1 MLDAMSGADPRDA
14 TAAARP
20 PSQTTSAIGQSIA
33 GLRVGVPRHLL
44 ATGVEAGVSARFE
57 ESLAVLTSLG
67 ATISTVELPHSGL
80 GIAVYYI
87 VATAEASAN
96 LARYDGVRYGR
107 RAQAATL
114 TEMYDRSREQGFGA
128 EVKRRIMLGTYV
140 LSAGYHDAYYVKAQ
154 RVRALIREDYT
165 RAFGSVDVIA
175 LPTAPE
181 GAFPLGAR
189 VEDPLAMY
197 LSDVF
202 TVGASLAGLPAIS
215 VPCGFTDEDLP
226 VGLQLVGR
234 PWDEATLVRASDA
247 YEKATP
253 WASRHPEGFQ

>member
-1 MLDAMSGADPRDA
+1 
-14 TAAARP
+14 
-20 PSQTTSAIGQSIA
+20 
-33 GLRVGVPRHLL
+33 
-44 ATGVEAGVSARFE
+44 
-57 ESLAVLTSLG
+57 
-67 ATISTVELPHSGL
+67 
-80 GIAVYYI
+80 
-87 VATAEASAN
+87 
-96 LARYDGVRYGR
+96 
-107 RAQAATL
+107 
-114 TEMYDRSREQGFGA
+114 
-128 EVKRRIMLGTYV
+128 VKRRIMLGTYV

-165 RAFGSVDVIA
+165 RAFGGVDIIA

-197 LSDVF
+197 LSDIF

-215 VPCGFTDEDLP
+215 VPCGFTDEQLP

-234 PWDEATLVRASDA
+234 PWEEATLVRVSDA

-253 WASRHPEGFQ
+253 WASRHPAEFD